1 MIKNIIFDFDGVLVD
16 SEMLVAKSFSKY
28 LANRNINFTEKDFSI
43 YAGKK
48 TVQIIDEL
56 SNKFDIPNKKEFFE
70 DIMDIANNI
79 YSQELVPIIGAK
91 EFITKNNYN
100 FFIGSNSVKKRI
112 LFGLKKVK
120 FDKFFDENNI
130 FSFDMVKEPKP
141 HPDVYLA
148 AIKLHNLNK
157 EETLII
163 EDSSVG
169 VRAGAAAGVK
179 VVGLTAGGHWHS
191 ERPTKELLDAG
202 AYIVVSSYESLLE
215 EILNL

>member
-28 LANRNINFTEKDFSI
+28 LVNKDIHFTEKDFSI

-48 TVQIIDEL
+48 TVQVIDEL
-56 SNKFDIPNKKEFFE
+56 SIKFNILNKKEFFE
-70 DIMDIANNI
+70 DIMDLANNI
-79 YSQELVPIIGAK
+79 YSQELEPIIGVK
-91 EFITKNNYN
+91 EFINKNNYN
-100 FFIGSNSVKKRI
+100 FFIGSNSIKERI

-120 FDKFFDENNI
+120 FDKFFDKNKI

-141 HPDVYLA
+141 HPDVYLT
-148 AIKLHNLNK
+148 AIKVHNLIK

-169 VRAGAAAGVK
+169 VKAGVAAGVK
-179 VVGLTAGGHWHS
+179 VVGLTAGGHWHTD
-191 ERPTKELLDAG
+191 RPTKELLDAG
-202 AYIVVSSYESLLE
+202 AYIVVSSYEALLG
-215 EILNL
+215 EILDL

>member
-28 LANRNINFTEKDFSI
+28 LANRDIHFAEKDFSM

-79 YSQELVPIIGAK
+79 YSQELVPIKGAK
-91 EFITKNNYN
+91 EFIDKNNYN
-100 FFIGSNSVKKRI
+100 FFIGSNSIKKRI

-120 FDKFFDENNI
+120 FDKFFDENKI

-148 AIKLHNLNK
+148 AIIAHNLNK

-169 VRAGAAAGVK
+169 VKAGAAAGVK
-179 VVGLTAGGHWHS
+179 VVGLTAGGHWHA

-202 AYIVVSSYESLLE
+202 AHIVVSSYISLLE